1 MALKKQSF
9 SEDEIT
15 IFDEAIIYKR
25 GDYWHFRMWL
35 AGEVLISTENCPGK
49 AGFFHRDLTH
59 VRTSSPRVERGAME

>member
-35 AGEVLISTENCPGK
+35 AGEVLISTEN
-49 AGFFHRDLTH
+49 
-59 VRTSSPRVERGAME
+59 